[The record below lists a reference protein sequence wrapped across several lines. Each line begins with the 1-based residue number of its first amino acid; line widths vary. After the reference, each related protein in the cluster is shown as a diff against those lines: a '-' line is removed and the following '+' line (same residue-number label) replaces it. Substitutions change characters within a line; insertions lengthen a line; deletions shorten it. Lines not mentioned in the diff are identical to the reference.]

1 MSSYSVE
8 VNCNGKFLIEVQAES
23 RDEAER
29 IARDTFEDSKVKD
42 AIMNYKNN
50 LTITTKIKEEKEMER

>member
-1 MSSYSVE
+1 M
-8 VNCNGKFLIEVQAES
+8 VNFLIEVQAES

-29 IARDTFEDSKVKD
+29 NARDTFEDSKVKD